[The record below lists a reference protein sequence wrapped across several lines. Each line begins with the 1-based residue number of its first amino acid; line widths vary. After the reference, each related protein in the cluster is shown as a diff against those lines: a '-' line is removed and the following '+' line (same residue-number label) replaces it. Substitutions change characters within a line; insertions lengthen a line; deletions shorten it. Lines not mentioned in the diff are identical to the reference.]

1 MWFAVLSVAGL
12 AVVAAGAANAV
23 RAAAISVLRSIMG
36 ATVAPHPMNGKA
48 RSV

>member
-12 AVVAAGAANAV
+12 AVVAANAV